1 VPAGYTGDGKA
12 DMAVWRPSTGVWW
25 VRGLPPTRW
34 GKLGDVPVPADY
46 TGDGWA
52 DRAIYRPSSATWWA
66 PGVGPTRWGRLGDVP
81 VALPPSVRRAY
92 FRMP

>member
-1 VPAGYTGDGKA
+1 
-12 DMAVWRPSTGVWW
+12 
-25 VRGLPPTRW
+25 
-34 GKLGDVPVPADY
+34 VPADY

-52 DRAIYRPSSATWWA
+52 DRAIYRPSSATWWV
-66 PGVGPTRWGRLGDVP
+66 PGVGTTRWGRLGDVP